1 MAKKGIARNRRK
13 LVARDGLVCQGCKKE
28 FPNNELTVDH
38 IRPLSKGGHPR
49 ALGNLQLMCEP
60 CNTAKADT
68 WDGKSGLSIDDCNR
82 KKMTIEEQALECLQN
97 AYESVAKAMLES
109 RGNKSLPELIAL
121 GVASAVEAMPNGYV
135 GNAELAARIR
145 AEGSMTDIFA
155 RAVEEN
161 DDRLFGGE

>member
-13 LVARDGLVCQGCKKE
+13 LVARDGLICQGCKLE
-28 FPNNELTVDH
+28 FPNDKLTVDH

-60 CNTAKADT
+60 CNNDKGDS
-68 WDGKSGLSIDDCNR
+68 WDGKSGLGVDDCNR
-82 KKMTIEEQALECLQN
+82 KKMPVGEQALDCLEK
-97 AYESVAKAMLES
+97 AYEAVASAMLES
-109 RGNKSLPELIAL
+109 RGNKSLPELISL
-121 GVASAVEAMPNGYV
+121 GVAAAVEAMPNGYV

-145 AEGSMTDIFA
+145 DEGSTTEIFA

-161 DDRLFGGE
+161 DTRLFGGE

>member
-1 MAKKGIARNRRK
+1 MAKRGIAKNRRK
-13 LVARDGLVCQGCKKE
+13 LVVRDGLICQGCKKVFLNE
-28 FPNNELTVDH
+28 ELTVDH

-60 CNTAKADT
+60 CNLAKGDS
-68 WDGKSGLSIDDCNR
+68 WDGESGLGVDDCNR
-82 KKMTIEEQALECLQN
+82 RKMTIEEQALECLER

-109 RGNKSLPELIAL
+109 RGNKSLPELISL
-121 GVASAVEAMPNGYV
+121 GVAAAVEAMPNGYV

-145 AEGSMTDIFA
+145 AEGSMTEIFA
-155 RAVEEN
+155 RAVQEN

>member
-13 LVARDGLVCQGCKKE
+13 LVLRDGLVCQECKE
-28 FPNNELTVDH
+28 VFPNEQLTVDH

-60 CNTAKADT
+60 CNLAKGDS
-68 WDGKSGLSIDDCNR
+68 WDGISGLGVDDCNR
-82 KKMTIEEQALECLQN
+82 RKMTIDEQALDCLAR
-97 AYESVAKAMLES
+97 AYEAVAKAMLES
-109 RGNKSLPELIAL
+109 RGNKSLPELVSL
-121 GVASAVEAMPNGYV
+121 GVAAAVQAMPNGYV

-145 AEGSMTDIFA
+145 EEGSMTEIFA

-161 DDRLFGGE
+161 DDLLFGE